1 MRPPTTTPDN
11 GSHERRPTPTP
22 PRGGSGE
29 RGFTLIELLVAMSSG
44 IVVCLALF
52 ALLSFATHQQARLT
66 DAVQADQLSRGA
78 MTKIVDALH
87 SSCIS
92 PEFTPI
98 QEKSGETDLRF
109 INAYSSAAVIGQSET
124 KSESETGHH
133 EAELH
138 EIEWNKATGT
148 LSEKLSY
155 PTAGTWPS
163 FTAWSSPKTIVL
175 AKNVGQVTRSGK
187 AVPIFQ
193 YYGYMLTASKGEEEA
208 VSTLSSEPLKDS
220 PELEKTNAAKA
231 AAVAINFKLNDG
243 ASSKEEEH
251 AGGRVVELSD
261 TVTLAFSAPKSAST
275 VVDGPCQ

>member
-1 MRPPTTTPDN
+1 MLT
-11 GSHERRPTPTP
+11 GTPTP
-22 PRGGSGE
+22 PPHNEGNES
-29 RGFTLIELLVAMSSG
+29 GFTPVEPQRSGNSEQGFSLVELLVAMSSG

-52 ALLSFATHQQARLT
+52 AMLSFATHQQARLT

-78 MTKIVDALH
+78 MTKVVDALH
-87 SSCIS
+87 LSCIA

-98 QEKSGETDLRF
+98 QEKSTETDLRF
-109 INAYSSAAVIGQSET
+109 INAYSSGAVIG
-124 KSESETGHH
+124 ESETTGAK

-163 FTAWSSPKTIVL
+163 FTAWGSPKTIVL
-175 AKNVGQVTRSGK
+175 AKNVGQATRGGK

-193 YYGYMLTASKGEEEA
+193 YYGYSLTASNGAEET
-208 VSTLSSEPLKDS
+208 VSTLSGEPLKDS
-220 PELEKTNAAKA
+220 PELSKLNAGKA

-261 TVTLAFSAPKSAST
+261 EVTLAFSAPKSAST

>member
-1 MRPPTTTPDN
+1 MLKPAHMTTH
-11 GSHERRPTPTP
+11 GSDEQ
-22 PRGGSGE
+22 
-29 RGFTLIELLVAMSSG
+29 GFSLVELLVAMSSG

-52 ALLSFATHQQARLT
+52 AMLSFATHQQAKLT
-66 DAVQADQLSRGA
+66 DAVQADQLSRGT

-98 QEKSGETDLRF
+98 QEKSTETDLRF
-109 INAYSSAAVIGQSET
+109 VNAYSSAAVISEP
-124 KSESETGHH
+124 
-133 EAELH
+133 EALLH

-148 LSEKLSY
+148 LTEKVSY
-155 PTAGTWPS
+155 DTAGTWPS

-175 AKNVGQVTRSGK
+175 AKNVAQVTRGGK

-193 YYGYMLTASKGEEEA
+193 YYGYTLTASSGAEET
-208 VSTLSSEPLKDS
+208 VSTLGSEPLKDS
-220 PELEKTNAAKA
+220 PELVKANAAKA

-261 TVTLAFSAPKSAST
+261 EVTLAFSAPKSAST